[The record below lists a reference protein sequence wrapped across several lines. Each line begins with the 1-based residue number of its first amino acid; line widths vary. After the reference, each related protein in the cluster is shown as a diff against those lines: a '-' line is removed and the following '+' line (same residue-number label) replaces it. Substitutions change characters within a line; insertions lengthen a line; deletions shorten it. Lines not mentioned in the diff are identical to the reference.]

1 MREQE
6 HLQEAVS
13 TDTGPQPQV
22 GPGARLRKAR
32 EARGMT
38 AQEVAAH
45 LHLHTR
51 TIESLEADDFDN
63 LPSPIYIRGYL
74 RNYAKLLQLDGDALV
89 TAYDDDPGH
98 DPQLTPPLQP
108 PPQASSSDKPV
119 KAITYLLS
127 LTLVLLL
134 LAWWQSRHI
143 GYMDDMP
150 DLFVSKTPEPRD
162 EAPELILMPELDY
175 PITVV
180 RHPDTPFLPR
190 SDQPLPVTVTDEPA
204 PTAELEPLATLQ
216 PLDTRSPPADEPA
229 NAEPDT
235 PASASGLKLELSAE
249 SWIEVYDADGKRLYH
264 GMGRPGETLEFN
276 NNPPLR
282 VILGY
287 APGVSVSYRGEEFNP
302 EPHSSAGVARFQI
315 GD

>member
-6 HLQEAVS
+6 IPQETTTSVPDS
-13 TDTGPQPQV
+13 Q
-22 GPGARLRKAR
+22 GPGTRLRKAR

-51 TIESLEADDFDN
+51 TIQTLEADDFDN

-74 RNYAKLLQLDGDALV
+74 RNYAKLLQLDGDELV
-89 TAYDDDPGH
+89 AAYDRDASH
-98 DPQLTPPLQP
+98 DPQLTPPLKP

-119 KAITYLLS
+119 KAMTYLLS

-143 GYMDDMP
+143 GYMDDFP
-150 DLFVSKTPEPRD
+150 DLLASKTPELQD
-162 EAPELILMPELDY
+162 DDAPEQLLMPGLDY

-180 RHPDTPFLPR
+180 RHPDTLLTPRPAQSLPA
-190 SDQPLPVTVTDEPA
+190 TDSEPA
-204 PTAELEPLATLQ
+204 PTASETGQPAALLPIDTFEP
-216 PLDTRSPPADEPA
+216 EPA
-229 NAEPDT
+229 AEPPVEADT
-235 PASASGLKLELSAE
+235 PVSTPGLKLELTAE

-264 GMGRPGETLEFN
+264 GMGRPGQTLEFED
-276 NNPPLR
+276 NPPLR

-287 APGVSVSYRGEEFNP
+287 APGVSVSYRGEQFDP
-302 EPHSSAGVARFQI
+302 EPHSSAGVARFQL
-315 GD
+315 GN